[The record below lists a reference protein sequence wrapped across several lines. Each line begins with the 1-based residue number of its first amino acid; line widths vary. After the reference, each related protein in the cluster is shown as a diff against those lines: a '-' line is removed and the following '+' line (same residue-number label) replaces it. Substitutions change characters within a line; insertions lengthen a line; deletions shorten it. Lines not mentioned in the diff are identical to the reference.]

1 MNRNEALKKMR
12 KDIKAAKEPIDLNS
26 IRAIAF
32 LGESG
37 EKLLFPISKDDA
49 EVKESLGVDRSRQ
62 AGLFVTDDLGRLFD
76 CPDESSVN
84 HVFAIVARGVPV
96 ITLCSWRLE
105 RGMVEKIPRES
116 VTRHVSL
123 ATTTKFIFEYDRAF
137 QSRYQAML
145 HTMKELVKQPGCKW
159 IVRPLAKKSAVGDKE
174 AARAENGFE
183 VIKLEGIE
191 AVRSWIQSNRRT
203 VNTCGSKYKVLP

>member
-1 MNRNEALKKMR
+1 M
-12 KDIKAAKEPIDLNS
+12 
-26 IRAIAF
+26 
-32 LGESG
+32 GESG
-37 EKLLFPISKDDA
+37 EKLLFPVSKDDA

-159 IVRPLAKKSAVGDKE
+159 IVRPLATKKLRVQKTDFK
-174 AARAENGFE
+174 NM
-183 VIKLEGIE
+183 KLDGIE
-191 AVRSWIQSNRRT
+191 VVRSVIQTNRRI
-203 VNTCGSKYKVLP
+203 VNTCDAKYKVLP

>member
-1 MNRNEALKKMR
+1 MKRNEALKKMR
-12 KDIKAAKEPIDLNS
+12 KDIKAAKEPIDLHS

-32 LGESG
+32 LGVSG
-37 EKLLFPISKDDA
+37 RWRFLFPIPKDDA
-49 EVKESLGVDRSRQ
+49 EVKESVGIDRSRQ
-62 AGLFVTDDLGRLFD
+62 AGLLVIDDLGRLFD

-84 HVFAIVARGVPV
+84 HVFAIVARGVLV
-96 ITLCSWRLE
+96 ITLCSWRLA
-105 RGMVEKIPRES
+105 RGKAEKIPRES

-174 AARAENGFE
+174 AARAENGFQKHE
-183 VIKLEGIE
+183 II
-191 AVRSWIQSNRRT
+191 RWN
-203 VNTCGSKYKVLP
+203 